1 MQLKLRTI
9 EYLDHRIVE
18 PIYNEVKKWDE
29 PVSIAVMPDHP
40 TPVEVR
46 THVKEPVPFLVW
58 HRGIEPDEV
67 QVYDEVSCVEG
78 AYGLL
83 HLTEFMRKFMEI
95 V

>member
-1 MQLKLRTI
+1 M
-9 EYLDHRIVE
+9 LDYHKAH
-18 PIYNEVKKWDE
+18 NAD
-29 PVSIAVMPDHP
+29 VSIAVMPDQP

-95 V
+95 G